1 MGLTMNE
8 KKAVIREVAKR
19 YQGSSKK
26 KKMALLDEYVHLTG
40 YHRSYGSYLLR
51 NYGRKVLLRIKGKL
65 IQIVFGESRPRV
77 KRRRKKIYDEK
88 VLKALKPIWLI
99 SDCLCG
105 KRLAPFL
112 GELLAKLEQFKEIK
126 LEEEVR
132 EKLLQISAATIDR
145 LLKEERKKYELKG
158 KARTKPGTLL
168 KHQIP
173 VRTYKEW
180 NEKLPGFVEID
191 LVGHDGGDPSGDF
204 LQTLDVTDVLTGW
217 TETRAIRNK
226 AQRWVFEALLRIKSQ
241 LPFALLGI
249 DSDNGSEFINHH
261 LFRYCRDNQIT
272 FTRSRRDRQNDNC
285 FVEQKNYSVVR
296 RTVGYQ
302 RYDTLEELRLLNE
315 LYDHLRLYTNF
326 FQPLMKLVDK
336 VKLGSKTRKKY
347 DTPTT
352 PFRRVLLSP
361 QIGEDKKERLLNL
374 YEELNPAELK
384 RKILKLQNRLAKLN
398 QLKETIRR
406 RSLIDNKS
414 KSILN
419 QVQDKDLVYIY

>member
-406 RSLIDNKS
+406 RS
-414 KSILN
+414 
-419 QVQDKDLVYIY
+419 